1 MTTAILVVWTIGL
14 LGAVPATAVIVK
26 ESLLVIRTLQDTL
39 RMARRTAA
47 AARGVEVNVADTSS
61 LAGIGDALRPVDASL
76 GIAAT
81 SLEHLAQRLSTVL
94 R

>member
-1 MTTAILVVWTIGL
+1 MTTAIIVVWTIGL
-14 LGAVPATAVIVK
+14 LGALPATAVIVK

-47 AARGVEVNVADTSS
+47 AARGVEANVADLSS
-61 LAGIGDALRPVDASL
+61 LAVIGEALRPVDASL
-76 GIAAT
+76 GRAAT
-81 SLEHLAQRLSTVL
+81 SLEHVARQVSTVL

>member
-1 MTTAILVVWTIGL
+1 MTTAIIVVWTIGL
-14 LGAVPATAVIVK
+14 LGALPATAVIVK

-47 AARGVEVNVADTSS
+47 AARGVEANVANTSL
-61 LAGIGDALRPVDASL
+61 LAVLGEGLRPVDASL
-76 GIAAT
+76 GSAAT
-81 SLEHLAQRLSTVL
+81 SLERVAQRLRTVL